1 MIALYLFTGT
11 FLVIFFIFFMFFI
24 VRAERKAKE
33 TEQINKDRFDELTRM
48 INDTQ
53 RLFRNEVTDI
63 LKQFEN
69 LLK

>member
-1 MIALYLFTGT
+1 
-11 FLVIFFIFFMFFI
+11 MFFI
-24 VRAERKAKE
+24 VRAERKSKE
-33 TEQINKDRFDELTRM
+33 IEQANKERFDELARI

-63 LKQFEN
+63 LKQFKN

>member
-33 TEQINKDRFDELTRM
+33 TEQANKERFDAIANM
-48 INDTQ
+48 INETQ
-53 RLFRNEVTDI
+53 GLFRNEVTDI
-63 LKQFEN
+63 LKQFKN

>member
-1 MIALYLFTGT
+1 
-11 FLVIFFIFFMFFI
+11 MFFI

-33 TEQINKDRFDELTRM
+33 TEQINKDRFDELARM

-63 LKQFEN
+63 LKQFKN